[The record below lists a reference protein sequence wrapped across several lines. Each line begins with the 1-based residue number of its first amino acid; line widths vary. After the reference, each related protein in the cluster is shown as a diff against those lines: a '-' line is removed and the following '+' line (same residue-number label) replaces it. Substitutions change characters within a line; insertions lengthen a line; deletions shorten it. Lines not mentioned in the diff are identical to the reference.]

1 MPVICAVS
9 SSTCCVLASWRA
21 RKTCSYRAMEVL
33 SSCWRI
39 ARRQALKRP
48 SERTLGLSSEGGN
61 TGRRADW
68 PCHTKITNDLLR
80 PSVQL
85 PAGVCGWARYTDFGW
100 LGKVAGG
107 GFGAD
112 GPDAGGWNHRGPPY
126 RLDLFVCMS
135 YK

>member
-1 MPVICAVS
+1 
-9 SSTCCVLASWRA
+9 
-21 RKTCSYRAMEVL
+21 MEVL

-85 PAGVCGWARYTDFGW
+85 PAGVCGWRAYTDFGRF
-100 LGKVAGG
+100 GKVAGPR
-107 GFGAD
+107 FRPD
-112 GPDAGGWNHRGPPY
+112 GPGIGPSERPEQ
-126 RLDLFVCMS
+126 LDLVICIS

>member
-1 MPVICAVS
+1 MV
-9 SSTCCVLASWRA
+9 
-21 RKTCSYRAMEVL
+21 VL

-85 PAGVCGWARYTDFGW
+85 PAGVCGWAPYTDSGR
-100 LGKVAGG
+100 LCKVAGRVSVR
-107 GFGAD
+107 
-112 GPDAGGWNHRGPPY
+112 RGPESSLTYPH
-126 RLDLFVCMS
+126 VPHPA
-135 YK
+135 

>member
-1 MPVICAVS
+1 
-9 SSTCCVLASWRA
+9 
-21 RKTCSYRAMEVL
+21 MEVL

-85 PAGVCGWARYTDFGW
+85 PAGVCGCAPYKGFGRF
-100 LGKVAGG
+100 GKVAGSR
-107 GFGAD
+107 FRPD
-112 GPDAGGWNHRGPPY
+112 GPGMRASERSK
-126 RLDLFVCMS
+126 RLIYLFV
-135 YK
+135 

>member
-1 MPVICAVS
+1 MG
-9 SSTCCVLASWRA
+9 
-21 RKTCSYRAMEVL
+21 VL

-68 PCHTKITNDLLR
+68 PCHIKITNDLLR

-85 PAGVCGWARYTDFGW
+85 PAGVCGCARYTDFGR
-100 LGKVAGG
+100 LGKVCGRVFDPDRPGG
-107 GFGAD
+107 AVGT
-112 GPDAGGWNHRGPPY
+112 GPPIPTSGLIY
-126 RLDLFVCMS
+126 LFVC
-135 YK
+135 

>member
-1 MPVICAVS
+1 MV
-9 SSTCCVLASWRA
+9 
-21 RKTCSYRAMEVL
+21 VL

-85 PAGVCGWARYTDFGW
+85 PAGS
-100 LGKVAGG
+100 
-107 GFGAD
+107 AD
-112 GPDAGGWNHRGPPY
+112 GALIRILAGFARLEAVLSAPDGSGAGSGTGPRGPY
-126 RLDLFVCMS
+126 QLDLFVCIA

>member
-1 MPVICAVS
+1 MV
-9 SSTCCVLASWRA
+9 
-21 RKTCSYRAMEVL
+21 VL

-85 PAGVCGWARYTDFGW
+85 PAGVCGCAPYTDFGR
-100 LGKVAGG
+100 LCKVAAPA
-107 GFGAD
+107 FG
-112 GPDAGGWNHRGPPY
+112 PE
-126 RLDLFVCMS
+126 RLRSAIDRLS
-135 YK
+135 IPRRA

>member
-1 MPVICAVS
+1 
-9 SSTCCVLASWRA
+9 
-21 RKTCSYRAMEVL
+21 MEVL

-85 PAGVCGWARYTDFGW
+85 PAGVCGCAPYTDFGRLCKDW
-100 LGKVAGG
+100 RPS
-107 GFGAD
+107 FGQATRQLQSE
-112 GPDAGGWNHRGPPY
+112 PVRTPFS
-126 RLDLFVCMS
+126 RFDL
-135 YK
+135 

>member
-1 MPVICAVS
+1 MV
-9 SSTCCVLASWRA
+9 
-21 RKTCSYRAMEVL
+21 VL

-85 PAGVCGWARYTDFGW
+85 PAGVCGCAPYTDFG
-100 LGKVAGG
+100 
-107 GFGAD
+107 
-112 GPDAGGWNHRGPPY
+112 
-126 RLDLFVCMS
+126 RLCKDRVKFRRRDPVRRRNQFAFHVPMLLYLFV
-135 YK
+135 

>member
-1 MPVICAVS
+1 
-9 SSTCCVLASWRA
+9 
-21 RKTCSYRAMEVL
+21 MEVL

-85 PAGVCGWARYTDFGW
+85 PAGVCGCAPYTDFGR
-100 LGKVAGG
+100 LCKVAGPLSVQVVPG
-107 GFGAD
+107 GPAN
-112 GPDAGGWNHRGPPY
+112 PVLNTTPA
-126 RLDLFVCMS
+126 
-135 YK
+135 

>member
-1 MPVICAVS
+1 
-9 SSTCCVLASWRA
+9 
-21 RKTCSYRAMEVL
+21 MEVL

-68 PCHTKITNDLLR
+68 PCHTKITHDLLR

-85 PAGVCGWARYTDFGW
+85 PAGVCGCARYTDFDR
-100 LGKVAGG
+100 LGKVCRRV
-107 GFGAD
+107 FGPGRPGEWW
-112 GPDAGGWNHRGPPY
+112 GPGPVLPY
-126 RLDLFVCMS
+126 HIRLDLFVCMA
-135 YK
+135 

>member
-1 MPVICAVS
+1 MV
-9 SSTCCVLASWRA
+9 
-21 RKTCSYRAMEVL
+21 VL

-85 PAGVCGWARYTDFGW
+85 PAGVCGWGAYTDFGR
-100 LGKVAGG
+100 LGKIAGPNLSRMVRMR
-107 GFGAD
+107 AHQR
-112 GPDAGGWNHRGPPY
+112 AEA
-126 RLDLFVCMS
+126 LDLFVCIS

>member
-1 MPVICAVS
+1 
-9 SSTCCVLASWRA
+9 
-21 RKTCSYRAMEVL
+21 MEVL

-85 PAGVCGWARYTDFGW
+85 PAGVCGWAPYTDFGR
-100 LGKVAGG
+100 LCKVASRV
-107 GFGAD
+107 FSPE
-112 GPDAGGWNHRGPPY
+112 GPESSLTYPHVPHPA
-126 RLDLFVCMS
+126 
-135 YK
+135 